1 MVSSRRNSLG
11 AAALLGLT
19 VLALSGCADYLSN
32 RDSVTARVG
41 NSTMANTA
49 IQEIQ
54 PWPPSAYRT
63 TVGHGG

>member
-1 MVSSRRNSLG
+1 MPSSRKSKLG
-11 AAALLGLT
+11 MVALTGLLVLG
-19 VLALSGCADYLSN
+19 LSGCADYLSN

-41 NSTMANTA
+41 NAFEANTA

-54 PWPPSAYRT
+54 PWPPSAYRS